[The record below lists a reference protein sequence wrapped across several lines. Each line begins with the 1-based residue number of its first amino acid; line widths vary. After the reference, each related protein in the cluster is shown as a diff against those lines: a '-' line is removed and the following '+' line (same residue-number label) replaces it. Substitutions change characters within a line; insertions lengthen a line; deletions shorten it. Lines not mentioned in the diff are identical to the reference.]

1 MTLPPG
7 LLSRPVAHRGLHGRG
22 VPENSRAAFRAAC
35 AAGYAIEL
43 DVQPAADGT
52 PLVFHDHDLQRMAGR
67 QGMIS
72 ALTPDQ
78 AAALRLRGT
87 DQGTPT
93 LGEVL
98 ADVAG
103 RVPVLIEIKD
113 QDGALGPDIGT
124 LPLRVAEIV
133 RDHAGTV
140 AVMSFN
146 PHAVAAVRQAAPEV
160 AVGLTSCHFPAND
173 WPGVPPARRAELARL
188 ADFDRVGAMFVS
200 HYHLDLGNPAVAALK
215 ARGAPV
221 LAWTIRSPRQEAA
234 ARRVADNITF
244 EGYLA

>member
-1 MTLPPG
+1 MILPPG
-7 LLSRPVAHRGLHGRG
+7 LLARPVAHRGLHGRG
-22 VPENSRAAFRAAC
+22 VPENSQAAFRAAC

-52 PLVFHDHDLQRMAGR
+52 PLVFHDYDLQRMAGR
-67 QGMIS
+67 DGMIS

-78 AAALRLRGT
+78 AAAIRLLGT
-87 DQGTPT
+87 DQGIPL

-124 LPLRVAEIV
+124 LSLRVANVV

-146 PHAVAAVRQAAPEV
+146 PHAVAAVRRTAPEV
-160 AVGLTSCHFPAND
+160 AIGLTSCHFPAND

-188 ADFDRVGAMFVS
+188 ADFDQVGAAFVS

-215 ARGAPV
+215 ARGVPV

-244 EGYLA
+244 EGYPA